1 MKFKPD
7 KKYFYWGLTIF
18 LVIAASILFYFVIF
32 HMDSLKRGIDMIIS
46 ILMPLI
52 VGLLISYV
60 MWPLVH
66 LIETKILLKIFYK
79 AKAGS
84 SKKGKKAIRLASV
97 LITLFLFI
105 FAIYLLLALLIPQVF
120 NSIVSIVENF
130 PRYIGNI
137 QDWISSLFRN
147 NPDMEDTVNNLIANY
162 SSKAEGW
169 LNQDLLPQMNNLLR
183 NLSSGLIGVITFV
196 KNLVLGLIVSI
207 YVLYGKESLIANAK
221 KGLYA
226 VFKTKRANQIIRDCQ
241 YIDATFG
248 KYIIGM
254 TLDSLNI
261 AVWCYVGLLILG
273 MPYALLISVVVGVT
287 NFIPFFG
294 PYLGAIPSAVLIF
307 MVNPIQALYFIIFIF
322 ILQQIDG
329 NFIAPRILGDSTGM
343 SSLMVLIAIMVFGG
357 LFGIPGMLIGVPL
370 CAVICTIIRHFLE
383 SRLASRALPRDQEFY
398 VGLDHIDEESH
409 EAVRLNRGREIR
421 KEEAFTF
428 QPKTA
433 SEKKT
438 DRAEPDT
445 GKESG
450 GAEEK

>member
-1 MKFKPD
+1 MKFRPD
-7 KKYFYWGLTIF
+7 KKYFQWGLTVF

-32 HMDSLKRGIDMIIS
+32 HMDVLGRGLNLIIS

-66 LIETKILLKIFYK
+66 LIETKVFMKLCNKLKIQYE
-79 AKAGS
+79 
-84 SKKGKKAIRLASV
+84 KKGRKAMRLASV

-120 NSIVSIVENF
+120 NSIISIVENF
-130 PRYIGNI
+130 PRYIDNI
-137 QDWISSLFRN
+137 QQWISSFFRD
-147 NPDMEDTVNNLIANY
+147 NPDMEDTINNLISTY

-169 LNQDLLPQMNNLLR
+169 LNQDLVPQLNNILR
-183 NLSSGLIGVITFV
+183 NISSGLIGVINFM
-196 KNLVLGLIVSI
+196 KNLILGIIVSI

-226 VFKTKRANQIIRDCQ
+226 VCRTKRANQIIRDCQ

-261 AVWCYVGLLILG
+261 AVWCYIGLLILD

-343 SSLMVLIAIMVFGG
+343 SSLMVLIAIMIFGG

-370 CAVICTIIRHFLE
+370 CAVICTIVRHFME
-383 SRLASRALPRDQEFY
+383 SRLEAKRLPKEQDFY
-398 VGLDHIDEESH
+398 MGLDHIDEASR
-409 EAVRLNRGREIR
+409 EAVRMNRGREIR

-428 QPKTA
+428 KKVSDSFPEEEIGTD
-433 SEKKT
+433 EKMK
-438 DRAEPDT
+438 DQ
-445 GKESG
+445 KE
-450 GAEEK
+450 E